1 MASAPSPPSRPNVA
15 QDAQTV
21 TEVVRTLE
29 ARGYTGQLR
38 AVEGGAVQCL
48 TCRETMVA
56 GAIAAERI
64 SRHEGVSDP
73 SEMLA
78 IVALRCPHCDTP
90 GVLILN
96 YGPDAPPED
105 SDVLLA
111 MDDARPTRAAPPPD
125 QPRAGE
131 PPPSG

>member
-1 MASAPSPPSRPNVA
+1 MTPGSPSSRTPSPEQNVA

-21 TEVVRTLE
+21 TEVVRTFE

-38 AVEGGAVQCL
+38 AVDGGGVECL
-48 TCRETMVA
+48 TCRQTIA
-56 GAIAAERI
+56 APDIAAEAI
-64 SRHEGVSDP
+64 SRHEGASDP

-90 GVLILN
+90 GLLILN

-105 SDVLLA
+105 ADVLVA
-111 MDDARPTRAAPPPD
+111 MADVRPDRA
-125 QPRAGE
+125 
-131 PPPSG
+131 

>member
-1 MASAPSPPSRPNVA
+1 MAAPPTPGRGAEPEERSEPGVA

-38 AVEGGAVQCL
+38 SVEGGAVQCL
-48 TCRETMVA
+48 TCRRSIPA
-56 GAIAAERI
+56 GDIAAESI

-73 SEMLA
+73 AEMLA

-90 GVLILN
+90 GLVILN
-96 YGPDAPPED
+96 YGPDAPP
-105 SDVLLA
+105 
-111 MDDARPTRAAPPPD
+111 
-125 QPRAGE
+125 
-131 PPPSG
+131 